1 MLTVRRRNANAAVV
15 LAALGAVSAAA
26 TVALT
31 EVPQAIHRLPA
42 SVRAVALTFDDGP
55 DRVWT
60 PQVLTLLRA
69 HHARATFFIV
79 GERALA
85 RPDLVRAELRLGEV
99 GDHTASHRDLQ
110 RLPVAAAREE
120 IARGADEIAQAGAPR
135 PTLFRPPIGHETAGL
150 IDWALHS
157 EGLRTV
163 LWTVAVERYTNH
175 EPTTAAV
182 RDVLARVRP
191 GAIILAHDGGPPGRA
206 RTLAALPGLLDGL
219 RRRGYRVVSV
229 GDLLSASRHAPP
241 SR

>member
-1 MLTVRRRNANAAVV
+1 VLTVRRRNATAAVV
-15 LAALGAVSAAA
+15 LAVLGAVSAAA
-26 TVALT
+26 ALAMT
-31 EVPQAIHRLPA
+31 EVPQAIHRLP
-42 SVRAVALTFDDGP
+42 SRERSVALTFDDGP

-60 PQVLTLLRA
+60 PQVLAVLRA
-69 HHARATFFIV
+69 HRARATFFLV

-85 RPDLVRAELRLGEV
+85 RPDLVHDELALGDV
-99 GDHTASHRDLQ
+99 GDHTATHRDLD
-110 RLPVAAAREE
+110 RLQMAAAREE

-135 PTLFRPPIGHETAGL
+135 PTLFRPPLGHETAGL
-150 IDWALHS
+150 IDWALHR

-175 EPTTAAV
+175 EPTAAAV

-229 GDLLSASRHAPP
+229 GDLLSASRQAPP